1 MPQFPL
7 DTNTD
12 QYQGYIR
19 FQPIVTEYLDF
30 GTLADGSVSPVV
42 AVGEAVRS
50 GLNKDDSV
58 AEAERNG
65 ADAAALEDKINAFGA
80 AGANKIKS
88 IEVPKTTLGQSAGP
102 AIQLYLPQAIQVNDT
117 VDYENLPLGILGA
130 TAEAALN
137 TDGKIMSALTTAAVD
152 AGKTAI
158 DIMTGAEG
166 MSSRIAGLAAV
177 RLANRSKTDAVRT
190 LVGGATGVTVH
201 PNSRALFKSVQL
213 RSFAF
218 SFKMIASSRAEAVE
232 IQEIIKGFRTELY
245 PEEILAA
252 ESSDIKAGYIYP
264 NKFDITMTYKGSR
277 VATKFLRSYLRNVT
291 TTYNPSSMGW
301 HLGGYP
307 SEVDLTLNFSEP
319 RTLSKKDIRD
329 GF

>member
-19 FQPIVTEYLDF
+19 FQPIVTEYIDF
-30 GTLADGSVSPVV
+30 GAVSDAGISPIT
-42 AVGEAVRS
+42 AVG
-50 GLNKDDSV
+50 GLISRQSKEDSV

-65 ADAAALEDKINAFGA
+65 ADSKTLQDKINAFGET
-80 AGANKIKS
+80 GTEKITA
-88 IEVPKTTLGQSAGP
+88 IEVPKTTLGATAGP

-117 VDYENLPLGILGA
+117 VDYENIPLGTLGA

-137 TDGKIMSALTTAAVD
+137 TDGKIMSALGNAAVD

-158 DIMTGAEG
+158 DIMTGAQG
-166 MSSRIAGLAAV
+166 MSDRIAGLAAV
-177 RLANRSKTDAVRT
+177 RLANIGKTDTLRT

-201 PNSRALFKSVQL
+201 PNSRALFKSVHL

-218 SFKMIASSRAEAVE
+218 SFKMIASSQAEAIQ

-245 PEEILAA
+245 PEEITAS
-252 ESSDIKAGYIYP
+252 ENSDIKAGYVYP

-277 VATKFLRSYLRNVT
+277 VATKFLRSYLRSVT

-319 RTLSKKDIRD
+319 RTLSKQDIKE